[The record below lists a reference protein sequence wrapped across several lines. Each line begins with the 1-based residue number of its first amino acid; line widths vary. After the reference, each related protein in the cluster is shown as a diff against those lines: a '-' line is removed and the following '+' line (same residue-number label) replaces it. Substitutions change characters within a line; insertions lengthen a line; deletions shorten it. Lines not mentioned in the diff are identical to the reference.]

1 MVPSFSK
8 WLYLSSDIVDT
19 IRYFPSVSGDCRCF
33 WYRACQSHAVH
44 IPYEISFGLLPRYRE
59 LFFLRILRCRNI
71 PVQIHTIR
79 LLGQPVLPYR
89 YQKAETGGFLVHFN
103 ICPYKCQTSFSLV
116 SGLFNGAVNY
126 FTPDLKSLFTKNLYS
141 FLKKYGILNLC

>member
-1 MVPSFSK
+1 MIIFILRHCGYNQIFSFCFRR
-8 WLYLSSDIVDT
+8 LSMFLISCLSIS
-19 IRYFPSVSGDCRCF
+19 RSSY
-33 WYRACQSHAVH
+33 
-44 IPYEISFGLLPRYRE
+44 PYEISFGLLPRYRE